1 MSVTLK
7 KNWPLLLLLE
17 KVTPKLRGQL
27 LSGLA
32 ESDDFCKIIEE
43 IYTNVIK
50 GNLQLPKAADAKVRA
65 KKKLCLCLSTL
76 RKSTKSKRKLALKQS
91 GGFLP
96 ILLPLIW
103 EILQ

>member
-1 MSVTLK
+1 MSELLK
-7 KNWPLLLLLE
+7 RNWPLLLLLE
-17 KVTPKLRGQL
+17 KVTPKLREEL
-27 LSGLA
+27 LVGLA
-32 ESDDFCKIIEE
+32 ESDEFCKLIEE
-43 IYTNVIK
+43 IYHNVIK
-50 GNLQLPKAADAKVRA
+50 GHVKLPKEVEQKVRA